1 MPKTAI
7 LVGSEN
13 DIPKLKDAIKL
24 FKDFEIEFEVKILS
38 AHRTPEETVEFV
50 KKSEEKGT
58 EVFICGAGLSAHLP
72 GVVASH
78 TTLPVIGIPFDVKLG
93 GLDSLFS
100 IVNMPPDIPVACV
113 GIDSAKNAA
122 LLSVEILSIKY
133 PELKEKLKNYRKK
146 LKEKILSKN
155 DNIKNTI
162 ENL

>member
-1 MPKTAI
+1 M
-7 LVGSEN
+7 
-13 DIPKLKDAIKL
+13 
-24 FKDFEIEFEVKILS
+24 KILS
-38 AHRTPEETVEFV
+38 AHRTPDETVDFV

-78 TTLPVIGIPFDVKLG
+78 TVLPVIGIPFDVKLG

-113 GIDSAKNAA
+113 GIDSTKNAA
-122 LLSVEILSIKY
+122 LLSIEILSIKY
-133 PELKEKLKNYRKK
+133 PELKEKLKKYRKK

-155 DNIKNTI
+155 DNIKNAI